1 MRYLT
6 VKNILFLSF
15 FLMILACP
23 VAGRADFVTPSPN
36 LPPLDG
42 QYVSPDQWHALYA
55 MGIVLT
61 DVVHK
66 GFTASYPP
74 PEPGMTDIH
83 TFGSQVE
90 GEVSFDGGV
99 TFQPFSTSGPTTVQI
114 TAELGSEN
122 PSYYDTE
129 MLQLD
134 LSGGTLPPGVL
145 IRESP
150 TLASTGE
157 TTITDIGGGMYHIDS
172 FFDVFTELSLDDGN
186 TWYPDLDGPAHMV
199 LQQNTPEPSSL
210 ILLGFGVL
218 GLLAIIRRGRKQAA

>member
-1 MRYLT
+1 
-6 VKNILFLSF
+6 NILFLSF
-15 FLMILACP
+15 LLIVLACP

-42 QYVSPDQWHALYA
+42 HYVSPEEWHAYYDLG
-55 MGIVLT
+55 MGMSIVLS
-61 DVVHK
+61 DVVHE

-74 PEPGMTDIH
+74 PEPGMTTTH

-90 GEVSFDGGV
+90 GEVSFSGGSM
-99 TFQPFSTSGPTTVQI
+99 QPFSTSGPTTVQI
-114 TAELGSEN
+114 TGEYGSGN

-129 MLQLD
+129 MLSMN
-134 LSGGTLPPGVL
+134 LSGGTLPAGVL

-157 TTITDIGGGMYHIDS
+157 TIITDIGGGMYQIES
-172 FFDVFTELSLDDGN
+172 FFDVFTELSVDDGN
-186 TWYPDLDGPAHMV
+186 SWSPDEAGPAHMV

-218 GLLAIIRRGRKQAA
+218 GLLTIMRRCRKQVA